1 MGEPDVARA
10 AALIGDPAR
19 ATLLLALTEDEQLS
33 ARALAARAGIAPST
47 ASGHLAKL
55 VDAGLLAVDASGR
68 HRYFRLAERA
78 VADALEALAAIA
90 PSNPVRSLRDATVGE
105 ALRQARTCYD
115 HLAGR
120 LGVEL
125 TAALEAER
133 VLVRRNGAYLL
144 GRRASSRL
152 AALGIDVASLERQRR
167 PLVRSCLDWSERR
180 PHVAGAVG
188 AALAQRLFEL
198 GWIER
203 RERNR
208 SVTVTEKGA
217 RALRSELGVDVAAA

>member
-90 PSNPVRSLRDATVGE
+90 PSKPVRSLRDATVGE